1 MMELALAIV
10 VVVLLLLVKSFT
22 SHPRTVFHRPPP
34 DTDCPDVRR
43 VRGCSAKNAVPEN
56 AVPLGGAVIPPK
68 PSADWVTLP
77 PEQFR
82 VLFAAWMAQQGRAA
96 RPHPP
101 DDTPPIDCL
110 R

>member
-22 SHPRTVFHRPPP
+22 SHPRTVFHRCKP

-77 PEQFR
+77 PE
-82 VLFAAWMAQQGRAA
+82 
-96 RPHPP
+96 
-101 DDTPPIDCL
+101 
-110 R
+110 